1 MDGQEGG
8 PERSRKHQGLR
19 GECVGVIEG
28 LRGGPEGR
36 WEWRR
41 NRDRE
46 IRWKDAK
53 KDEIGTSLVNLN
65 NYMTWAQG
73 YDLIISKLQ
82 FHAFRH
88 STN

>member
-41 NRDRE
+41 KRRE
-46 IRWKDAK
+46 GGITV
-53 KDEIGTSLVNLN
+53 GTKEGEFYS
-65 NYMTWAQG
+65 G
-73 YDLIISKLQ
+73 
-82 FHAFRH
+82 
-88 STN
+88 

>member
-1 MDGQEGG
+1 MENEQRFLLVRVYGQKSKWNKGGKEEGG
-8 PERSRKHQGLR
+8 S
-19 GECVGVIEG
+19 
-28 LRGGPEGR
+28 GGGIGI
-36 WEWRR
+36 
-41 NRDRE
+41 DRE
-46 IRWKDAK
+46 IRGKDAK

-82 FHAFRH
+82 FHAFRQ